1 MRIHRHG
8 TPIPRRI
15 IQESMLELGEVPSQE
30 PTDGC
35 LFIKEHQTQNSSYE
49 CRVRKASPEEIALE
63 LAKLGIQ

>member
-15 IQESMLELGEVPSQE
+15 IQESILDEDSSQE